1 MSEIVQGTRI
11 DLSVWLSDWVNL
23 VGRIMESLQQRICAD
38 STDSHIQNP
47 EERASLIIN
56 FKIQR
61 DWSEMTMLCKGL
73 QGMGIENVA

>member
-1 MSEIVQGTRI
+1 VFGLVIGKIS
-11 DLSVWLSDWVNL
+11 SVCIRAHASCTPTN
-23 VGRIMESLQQRICAD
+23 E
-38 STDSHIQNP
+38 TESHIQNP
-47 EERASLIIN
+47 EERASLITN